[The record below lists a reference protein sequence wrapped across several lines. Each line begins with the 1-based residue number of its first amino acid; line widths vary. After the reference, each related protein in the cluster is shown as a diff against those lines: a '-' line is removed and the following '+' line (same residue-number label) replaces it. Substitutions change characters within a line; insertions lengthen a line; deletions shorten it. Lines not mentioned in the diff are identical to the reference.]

1 MSADSCNWFMN
12 LIFLCTRLMMVASRR
27 KKMMLYGG
35 FTLVLVVAVLQVTY
49 FNEAYS
55 PLQVLSDA
63 RSEARRLLKFITLY
77 HYHCNNTIQG
87 VNISS
92 WPVCLEKSGGL
103 NLVLGG
109 PRIMYS
115 VG

>member
-1 MSADSCNWFMN
+1 MHAT
-12 LIFLCTRLMMVASRR
+12 FLCKQIIMAASRR
-27 KKMMLYGG
+27 KKLMVYGG
-35 FTLVLVVAVLQVTY
+35 FTLVLGFAFLHVTY
-49 FNEAYS
+49 FSEAYS

-63 RSEARRLLKFITLY
+63 QSEARRLLKFITLY
-77 HYHCNNTIQG
+77 HYQCNNTVQG
-87 VNISS
+87 YNMSN
-92 WPVCLEKSGGL
+92 WPVCLEKVGGL

>member
-1 MSADSCNWFMN
+1 
-12 LIFLCTRLMMVASRR
+12 MMAASKR

-35 FTLVLVVAVLQVTY
+35 FTLVIIVAFIQVTY

-77 HYHCNNTIQG
+77 HYQCNNTIQG
-87 VNISS
+87 VNVSN

>member
-1 MSADSCNWFMN
+1 MSVLS
-12 LIFLCTRLMMVASRR
+12 ASR
-27 KKMMLYGG
+27 KKKTIVYVI
-35 FTLVLVVAVLQVTY
+35 FVAVLVFAVIQVTY
-49 FNEAYS
+49 FHEAYS

-77 HYHCNNTIQG
+77 HYQCNNTIQW
-87 VNISS
+87 VNASH
-92 WPVCLEKSGGL
+92 WPVCLEKVAGL

>member
-1 MSADSCNWFMN
+1 MN
-12 LIFLCTRLMMVASRR
+12 IIFLCGRLGMAASR
-27 KKMMLYGG
+27 KKKLMVYGG
-35 FTLVLVVAVLQVTY
+35 FVLVLALAFLQVTY
-49 FNEAYS
+49 FSEAYS

-77 HYHCNNTIQG
+77 HYQCNNTLQG
-87 VNISS
+87 ANISN
-92 WPVCLEKSGGL
+92 WPVCVEKVAGM

-109 PRIMYS
+109 PRFMYS

>member
-1 MSADSCNWFMN
+1 MLPANHCLKMSV
-12 LIFLCTRLMMVASRR
+12 LTASR
-27 KKMMLYGG
+27 KKKTIVYGI
-35 FTLVLVVAVLQVTY
+35 FIAALVFAAIQVTY

-77 HYHCNNTIQG
+77 HYQCNNTVQWA
-87 VNISS
+87 NTSH
-92 WPVCLEKSGGL
+92 WPVCLEKVGGL

-109 PRIMYS
+109 PRVMYS

>member
-1 MSADSCNWFMN
+1 MHMK
-12 LIFLCTRLMMVASRR
+12 FLCKRFIMAGSRR
-27 KKMMLYGG
+27 KKLMLYGG
-35 FTLVLVVAVLQVTY
+35 FTLVLGFAFLHVTY
-49 FNEAYS
+49 FSEAYS

-63 RSEARRLLKFITLY
+63 QSEARRLLKFIMLY
-77 HYHCNNTIQG
+77 HYQCNNTIQG
-87 VNISS
+87 VNMSH
-92 WPVCLEKSGGL
+92 WPVCLEKVGGL

>member
-1 MSADSCNWFMN
+1 MYLGFYCK
-12 LIFLCTRLMMVASRR
+12 RVMMAASKR

-35 FTLVLVVAVLQVTY
+35 FTLVLVVAFIQVTY

-77 HYHCNNTIQG
+77 HYQCNNTIQG
-87 VNISS
+87 VNVSS

>member
-1 MSADSCNWFMN
+1 MSV
-12 LIFLCTRLMMVASRR
+12 LTASR
-27 KKMMLYGG
+27 KKKTIVYVV
-35 FTLVLVVAVLQVTY
+35 FVAVLVFAVIQVTY
-49 FNEAYS
+49 FHEAYS

-77 HYHCNNTIQG
+77 HYQCNNTIQW
-87 VNISS
+87 VNASH
-92 WPVCLEKSGGL
+92 WPVCLEKVAGL

>member
-1 MSADSCNWFMN
+1 MSFYCKKA
-12 LIFLCTRLMMVASRR
+12 IMMAGKR
-27 KKMMLYGG
+27 KKTLLYGV
-35 FTLVLVVAVLQVTY
+35 FAAAVVFAFVQVTY

-63 RSEARRLLKFITLY
+63 RSEAKRLLKFITLY
-77 HYHCNNTIQG
+77 HYQCNATIQG
-87 VNISS
+87 LNVSQ
-92 WPVCLEKSGGL
+92 WPVCVEKAAGL

-115 VG
+115 IG

>member
-1 MSADSCNWFMN
+1 MPSMISAHQCCKMTV
-12 LIFLCTRLMMVASRR
+12 LTASR
-27 KKMMLYGG
+27 KKKTILYGI
-35 FTLVLVVAVLQVTY
+35 FIVIAVIGVIQVTF

-55 PLQVLSDA
+55 PLQPLADA
-63 RSEARRLLKFITLY
+63 RSEAKRLLKFITLY
-77 HYHCNNTIQG
+77 HYQCNNTLQW
-87 VNISS
+87 VNASH
-92 WPVCLEKSGGL
+92 WPVCLEKVAGL